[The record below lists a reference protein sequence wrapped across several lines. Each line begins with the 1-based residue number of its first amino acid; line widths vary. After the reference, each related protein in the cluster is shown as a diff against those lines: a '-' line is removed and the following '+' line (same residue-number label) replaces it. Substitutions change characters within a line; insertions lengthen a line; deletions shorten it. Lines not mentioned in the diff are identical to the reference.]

1 MRDADQLYEQLLVVR
16 AQTGDE
22 AAFAEIIARYQPRLA
37 YFVRRL
43 VGEVHAADDV
53 LQNVWLQAY
62 TRLGQLRDARAL
74 SVWLYRIARNAVRAA
89 LRRARGWE
97 ELTAEPPAPNDGIEP
112 GEFSAADAER
122 IHTALGRLHPEH
134 RAVLVL
140 RFVEN
145 MSYEQIA
152 DVVGCP
158 VGTVRSR
165 IHYAKQA
172 LRQDMGG

>member
-1 MRDADQLYEQLLVVR
+1 MGDADQLYEQLLVVR

-22 AAFAEIIARYQPRLA
+22 AAFAELVARYQPRLA

-43 VGEVHAADDV
+43 VGDAHAADDV

-74 SVWLYRIARNAVRAA
+74 VVWLYRIARNAVLAA
-89 LRRARGWE
+89 LRRERGWE
-97 ELTAEPPAPNDGIEP
+97 ELTAEPAAPEGSDEA

-122 IHTALGRLHPEH
+122 IHAALGRLHPEH

-145 MSYEQIA
+145 MTYEQIA